1 LVTAQRRGN
10 IPIEVVMF
18 DVVEK
23 LVAALVAAN
32 VGRGTAAPPVACRD
46 LVGE

>member
-1 LVTAQRRGN
+1 LVTAKKRRN

-32 VGRGTAAPPVACRD
+32 VGRGTAVPPVACGD
-46 LVGE
+46 PVGE